1 MEVKFMKPG
10 HEGRRR
16 FVRRE
21 TDIVPAKGRTVKWGD
36 HHYIVLSVVYDLNVT
51 PGAAAAGEMVATVQ
65 LA

>member
-10 HEGRRR
+10 QEGRRR

-21 TDIVPAKGRTVKWGD
+21 TDVVPAKGRTVQWGD
-36 HHYIVLSVVYDLNVT
+36 HSYTVNDITYDLNVT
-51 PGAAAAGEMVATVQ
+51 PGAAVAGALVATVH